1 MKLILGG
8 LLLATSLAAHAQTIE
23 VASIHPHKLTGDDP
37 SNRNVLPGGR
47 FVATATSV
55 QTLIRSAFAMD
66 YRAILN
72 APAWTESELFDI
84 TATTN
89 EHQDI
94 TKPEQYSHLL
104 LSLLETQFGFHYHR
118 EQREGAVF
126 FLVLDRPNKPGPLL
140 KPSAPGTQLNLSMN
154 GDRRI
159 QLRATNLTMYD
170 FAKSLQ
176 KRAGRTIEDRT
187 GLTGGYDF
195 QIQWAP
201 DPSPESDDPSLPTVL
216 KEQLGLKLQP
226 AKDRVDV
233 IIIDAINHPTTD

>member
-8 LLLATSLAAHAQTIE
+8 LLFLAHTLPAQTVE
-23 VASIHPHKLTGDDP
+23 VASIRPHKSTGDDP

-55 QTLIRSAFAMD
+55 QTLIRSAFGMD

-94 TKPEQYSHLL
+94 TKPEQYSRLL
-104 LSLLETQFGFHYHR
+104 LSLLETQFGLRYHKD
-118 EQREGAVF
+118 QREGSVF
-126 FLVLDRPNKPGPLL
+126 FLVLDKPGKLGPLL
-140 KPSAPGTQLNLSMN
+140 RPSAPGTQLNLSMN
-154 GDRRI
+154 GDRSI
-159 QLRATNLTMYD
+159 QLHATNLTMYD

-176 KRAGRTIEDRT
+176 KRAGRTIEDHT

-201 DPSPESDDPSLPTVL
+201 DPSPESDAPSLPTVL

-226 AKDRVDV
+226 AKSQIEVV
-233 IIIDAINHPTTD
+233 IIDAITRPTTD

>member
-8 LLLATSLAAHAQTIE
+8 LLFLATTLHAQTVE
-23 VASIHPHKLTGDDP
+23 VASIHLHKSTGDDP

-66 YRAILN
+66 YRAIVN
-72 APAWTESELFDI
+72 APAWTENETFDI
-84 TATTN
+84 QAITTD
-89 EHQDI
+89 HADI
-94 TKPEQYSHLL
+94 KTPEQYSRLL

-118 EQREGAVF
+118 EQREGPVF
-126 FLVLDRPNKPGPLL
+126 WLTLDKPGTLGPAL
-140 KPSAPGTQLNLSMN
+140 KPSTPGAPLNLSMN

-159 QLRATNLTMYD
+159 QMRATNITMND
-170 FAKSLQ
+170 LAKSLQ

-195 QIQWAP
+195 QIAWAP
-201 DPSPESDDPSLPTVL
+201 DPSADSDDPGLPTVL
-216 KEQLGLKLQP
+216 KEQLGLKLLSTKGP
-226 AKDRVDV
+226 IETVV
-233 IIIDAINHPTTD
+233 VDAINRPTTE